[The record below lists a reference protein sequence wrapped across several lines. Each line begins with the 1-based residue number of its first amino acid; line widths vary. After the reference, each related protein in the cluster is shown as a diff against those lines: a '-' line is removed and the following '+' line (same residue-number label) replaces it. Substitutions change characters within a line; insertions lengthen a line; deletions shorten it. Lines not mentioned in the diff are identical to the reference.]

1 MLGSLYLF
9 GTSKIINSPIDFFGL
24 LQLYIEGYLQAM
36 LDTVYRQE
44 YLRVRVIDNQ
54 VVLKEI
60 RKFVTDKTHLVYVFI
75 LDWNLSLWIV
85 TEFIHCMEELHGIFI
100 W

>member
-1 MLGSLYLF
+1 MLWCLYLF
-9 GTSKIINSPIDFFGL
+9 GPSKIAHLLIFFGL

-60 RKFVTDKTHLVYVFI
+60 RKFVIDKTHFVYVFI